1 MPAKPL
7 SQQGGV
13 ALLEALIAILIFSFG
28 IIGLVGAQ
36 AAAIK
41 SAGDAKLRT
50 DASYLAGQI
59 ISRMW
64 VDRANLADYA
74 HFTGG
79 SNCAFTGGAAAS
91 GNVTEWLGS
100 AAQAGTV
107 GYLPNGTAQIV
118 VDSGTKLVTVTVCWR
133 APQETV
139 THNYATTA
147 LISG

>member
-1 MPAKPL
+1 MAAPRHGK
-7 SQQGGV
+7 QDGV

-28 IIGLVGAQ
+28 VIGLVGAQ

-79 SNCAFTGGAAAS
+79 SDCTFTGTAAAS
-91 GNVTEWLGS
+91 ANVTEWLGS
-100 AAQAGTV
+100 TTQSGTV
-107 GYLPNGTAQIV
+107 GYLPNGAGQIV
-118 VDSGTKLVTVTVCWR
+118 VETGTNLVTVTVCWR
-133 APQETV
+133 TPQETV
-139 THNYATTA
+139 THNYTTTA

>member
-1 MPAKPL
+1 MVAPRPSK
-7 SQQGGV
+7 QGGV

-28 IIGLVGAQ
+28 VIGLVGAQ

-41 SAGDAKLRT
+41 TAGDAKLRT

-79 SNCAFTGGAAAS
+79 SNCTFTGVAS
-91 GNVTEWLGS
+91 VSANVTEWLGS
-100 AAQAGTV
+100 TTLPGTV
-107 GYLPNGTAQIV
+107 GYLPNGAAQIV
-118 VDSGTKLVTVTVCWR
+118 VDGGSNMVTVTVCWR
-133 APQETV
+133 TPQETV
-139 THNYATTA
+139 THNYSSTA

>member
-1 MPAKPL
+1 MPAQRP
-7 SQQGGV
+7 SEQGGV

-41 SAGDAKLRT
+41 SAADAKLRT

-64 VDRANLADYA
+64 GDRANLADYA

-79 SNCAFTGGAAAS
+79 SNCSFTGAAAAS
-91 GNVTEWLGS
+91 ANVTEWLGS
-100 AAQAGTV
+100 ATLPGTV
-107 GYLPNGTAQIV
+107 GYLPNGAAQIV
-118 VDSGTKLVTVTVCWR
+118 VDTGTNMVTVTVCWR

-139 THNYATTA
+139 THNYASTA